1 MPPRQGVHFFAAS
14 VSVMS
19 WPSDDS
25 LGVEGDGGLCQSYRM
40 PALQFHC
47 PHCGALYEKTDTKS
61 IAQDLDRVVPS
72 FVGTPCMKPAARACR
87 FQTDQAA
94 RERYAIGPTR
104 RRQAGFV
111 NFDSSMPLPVPLS
124 ADVAKP
130 QG

>member
-61 IAQDLDRVVPS
+61 IAQDLDRVVS
-72 FVGTPCMKPAARACR
+72 VVCWNTVYEARTSR
-87 FQTDQAA
+87 
-94 RERYAIGPTR
+94 
-104 RRQAGFV
+104 
-111 NFDSSMPLPVPLS
+111 VPLS
-124 ADVAKP
+124 N
-130 QG
+130 